1 MEENELKNLLKFLKG
16 ETEKHVT
23 KNPYNLVEEADL
35 QAFLYGKLSEYFNK
49 KNKEKYAYFIDED
62 GIRYGEGGRI
72 KVYTIHCEYPRH
84 VVGITDNGEE
94 KLRCDRG
101 RHDIVI
107 LRKPVGDEEKLA
119 DDALIRYPVDVAF
132 ELKLIWHDN
141 TTFIRTDT
149 VVNTIEDDLWVFGWD
164 KKEGKF
170 DLNPEGVKDEIVYP
184 KTGVVFQVHLFKK
197 GVEVKE
203 ELEDELWKIIK
214 KRSEYKGDDLPDI
227 FIVYIEIDRYN
238 KKVIKSFIIPEK

>member
-1 MEENELKNLLKFLKG
+1 MEKRDVINLLKFLKE
-16 ETEKHVT
+16 ETEKYVT
-23 KNPYNLVEEADL
+23 KKPYNLVEEADL
-35 QAFLYGKLSEYFNK
+35 QAFLYGKFSEYFDK
-49 KNKEKYAYFIDED
+49 KGVDTYFTDED
-62 GIRYGEGGRI
+62 VDKNGEGKSI
-72 KVYTIHCEYPRH
+72 NIYTIHCEYPRH

-184 KTGVVFQVHLFKK
+184 KTGVVFQVHLVKK

-214 KRSEYKGDDLPDI
+214 KRSEYKGNDLPDI

-238 KKVIKSFIIPEK
+238 KKVIKSFIIPKK